1 MMRKSIIAAMFFT
14 ASATSSNADLV
25 QEFRNPS
32 FSGVGYSGHVL
43 AIEQLRYNREQEIQD
58 AAAAE
63 AARIQRE
70 LENSTLNR
78 FLRNVESRIYAT
90 ISKQMVDNMF
100 ASCDDATGATCPTS
114 GVAEIEGSTITWE
127 RDITTGSITLTVD
140 SAEGNTVITIPGA
153 GEFSF

>member
-1 MMRKSIIAAMFFT
+1 MRRSITAVLFFIAST
-14 ASATSSNADLV
+14 VTSSADLV

-32 FSGVGYSGHVL
+32 FSGAGYSGHVL
-43 AIEQLRYNREQEIQD
+43 AIEQLRYNREQEIRD
-58 AAAAE
+58 AAEAE